1 MRFFSLI
8 NEQFRDR
15 ILTADLSEKKLL
27 ERFAYR
33 LVQVLYSISR
43 DVLKGQLSLQAMSLV
58 YTTLI
63 TLVPLLALSFSVLKG
78 FGVHNQIEPFLLNLL
93 APMGE
98 QGTEIA
104 NQIIG
109 FVDNIKVGVL
119 GALGLGLLVYSVI
132 ALMQKIERA
141 FNAIWHVE
149 RARTLAQRFSDYLS
163 VLLIWPLFIFVSAG
177 LTTSV
182 RSHEIIPALG
192 LYGVSEYIVGF
203 FGVIIPYIIMALA
216 FTFIFIF
223 MPNRK
228 IRFLPAFM
236 GGLFSAFAWKLMGF
250 IFSAVLL
257 NSSSY
262 VAIYAAFATLILFII
277 WIYLGWLVVL
287 IGSSLAFYIQNPSY
301 TATPREGITLSIEA
315 KEKLSLQILCLI
327 GRSFYKKNKTDWDAV
342 TISRLSKVPVPIII
356 ELLKSLERTGLIIK
370 TCDFAMTYVP
380 GVGLEDLSLYE
391 ALELIRQDGYNIAP
405 LPDTKLSKKL
415 EKLAK
420 EVESANKFLKEKKIK
435 DFIV

>member
-1 MRFFSLI
+1 MGLFSLM
-8 NEQFRDR
+8 NDQFRDR
-15 ILTADLSEKKLL
+15 ILTADLSEKPFY
-27 ERFAYR
+27 ERFIYR
-33 LVQVLYSISR
+33 FVQVFYSISR

-78 FGVHNQIEPFLLNLL
+78 FGVHNQIEPFLMNLL

-98 QGTEIA
+98 QGTQIA
-104 NQIIG
+104 EQIIG

-132 ALMQKIERA
+132 SLMQKIERA
-141 FNAIWHVE
+141 FNTIWHVE
-149 RARTLAQRFSDYLS
+149 RPRTLAQRFSDYLS
-163 VLLIWPLFIFVSAG
+163 VLLIWPFFIFVSAG

-182 RSHEIIPALG
+182 RSHEIISTLG
-192 LYGVSEYIVGF
+192 LSGVSEYIIGF
-203 FGVIIPYIIMALA
+203 FGFVIPYIIMALA
-216 FTFIFIF
+216 FTFIFMF

-228 IRFLPAFM
+228 IKFIPAFT

-301 TATPREGITLSIEA
+301 TTTPREGISLSIEA
-315 KEKLSLQILCLI
+315 KERLSLHILCLI
-327 GRSFYKKNKTDWDAV
+327 GRSFYNQRKTDWDAV
-342 TISRLSKVPVPIII
+342 ALSRLSKVPVPIII
-356 ELLKSLERTGLIIK
+356 DLLKSLERTGLIAK
-370 TCDFAMTYVP
+370 TSDFSMTYIP
-380 GVGLEDLSLYE
+380 GVGLDELSLYD
-391 ALELIRQDGYNIAP
+391 ALEIIRQDGYNKIP
-405 LPDTKLSKKL
+405 LRDTQLNKKL
-415 EKLAK
+415 DKLTK
-420 EVESANKFLKEKKIK
+420 EIETANKFLKQKKIK
-435 DFIV
+435 DLII